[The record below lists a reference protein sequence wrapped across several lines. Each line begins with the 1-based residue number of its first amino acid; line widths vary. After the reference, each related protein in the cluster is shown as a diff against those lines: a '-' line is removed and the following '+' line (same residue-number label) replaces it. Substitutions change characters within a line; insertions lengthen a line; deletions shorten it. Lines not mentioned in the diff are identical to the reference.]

1 MTQEKKDNVVG
12 IGHNTNN
19 NSDFSQDQYKK
30 LIQYQHKV
38 ISKVKDLIYD
48 AKWNYEEAFTK
59 RIRGRIHER
68 KLDVHEIHEK
78 RIDAKRSIEHSYS
91 QLKHTVEKLEAT
103 AKADGVDLG
112 IEESDEV

>member
-1 MTQEKKDNVVG
+1 MSQDKKRDNVID
-12 IGHNTNN
+12 IGHNSN
-19 NSDFSQDQYKK
+19 FSEEKYNQLVQYH
-30 LIQYQHKV
+30 HKV
-38 ISKVKDLIYD
+38 MNKVKNLIYD
-48 AKWNYEEAFTK
+48 AKWNYDEAFTK
-59 RIRGRIHER
+59 RKHGRIHER